1 MSSEEKDKIPISEI
15 ASSMETKSTTKI
27 LTMSNVIKLIVIL
40 LTAIITYFLTK
51 NTTITVSGTT
61 GAIGLVVLATY
72 YGW

>member
-40 LTAIITYFLTK
+40 LTA
-51 NTTITVSGTT
+51 TITVSGTT